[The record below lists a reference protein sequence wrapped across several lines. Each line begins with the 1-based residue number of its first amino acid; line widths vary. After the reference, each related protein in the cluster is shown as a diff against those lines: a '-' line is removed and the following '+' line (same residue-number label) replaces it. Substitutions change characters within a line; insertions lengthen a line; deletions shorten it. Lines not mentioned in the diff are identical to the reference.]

1 MLTAAEET
9 AVVEAVLRSDVDSTT
24 LAIVV
29 LLGVAAIGGLILC
42 ILMPGQPRHPV
53 EKAINDQLVSGQWA
67 GGLDQAAAPPPDLP
81 PPHGGPDVG

>member
-1 MLTAAEET
+1 MAVAEAEET

-42 ILMPGQPRHPV
+42 ILMPGQPRHPI
-53 EKAINDQLVSGQWA
+53 ERSINDSLVSGQWA
-67 GGLDQAAAPPPDLP
+67 GGLEQAPAPSTDLP
-81 PPHGGPDVG
+81 SSGGPDSG